1 MYLECGILRQ
11 RLAYHR
17 PTEHLYIAIY
27 MPSYCDTYSC
37 MYVKSR
43 FDSLDNS
50 SYRDRLSVVYFRL
63 HNDNNQ
69 G

>member
-1 MYLECGILRQ
+1 MSAEFFDSVSLIIIPPNTFTLQY
-11 RLAYHR
+11 YN
-17 PTEHLYIAIY
+17 